1 MIAGVYCA
9 LTLQNWV
16 SAKRYT
22 ELQYNANNKPVKEL
36 YYEKKG
42 SENVLLFAINYDYDA
57 NGNIIKIYQT
67 ES

>member
-1 MIAGVYCA
+1 MIAGIFCE
-9 LTLQNWV
+9 LTRQNWV
-16 SAKRYT
+16 SANRYT

-36 YYEKKG
+36 YYEKQG
-42 SENVLLFAINYDYDA
+42 TNDVLLFAINYDYDA